1 MLFIDEIYRLSSVVE
16 EVLYFVMED
25 FFLDIIIG
33 KGDEVRSIWIDLLL
47 FILVGVMIRVGSLMG
62 LLRDCFGV
70 YFRLEYYNEN
80 DLKEI
85 IMWIVEVLG
94 MDIDKESVLE
104 LVCCFRGIFRIVNRL
119 LKCVR
124 DF

>member
-1 MLFIDEIYRLSSVVE
+1 MFIDEIYRLSSVVE

-33 KGDEVRSIWIDLLL
+33 KGDEVRSIWIDLFL
-47 FILVGVMIRVGSLMG
+47 FILVGVIMWVGSLIG
-62 LLRDCFGV
+62 LLRDWFGV
-70 YFRLEYYNEN
+70 YLRLEYYNEL

-85 IMWIVEVLG
+85 IIRIVEVLG
-94 MDIDKESVLE
+94 IGIDEESVIE
-104 LVCCFRGIFRIVNRL
+104 FVKCFRGILRVVNWL
-119 LKCVR
+119 LKWVR